1 MTEKRVTQL
10 TKEYEHKIP
19 LLKKEKVTLPVP
31 DEASQRTTSVRGERN
46 LRNPFGNAAFRLS

>member
-46 LRNPFGNAAFRLS
+46 L